1 MQIPA
6 ITSTY
11 PISQQRK
18 LITSP
23 FAGGFDFSSYLDQ
36 SSPIASA
43 TSKFRET
50 VMEKVAIEMEKL
62 WDDPES
68 TTAESSQGSSRN
80 PLEAGDSITINTM
93 VERAITTT
101 AQEESDG
108 KIDIL
113 SSDGD
118 GVSSIR
124 YDGIVYNRG
133 SMTDGQFVF
142 RSTDSQSTIKY
153 ADGKYMVGDT
163 EIPVATSTSS
173 VQGSNIDNYKVQDT
187 TYDSNGLKTI
197 TIGGVTYKRVDDEN
211 GAENI
216 FVGPDGTR
224 YLYKN
229 NSLVELSN
237 EENLTNEQTAT
248 GARVLVD
255 NDAFVITSGYIG
267 AQYLNMKNATTG
279 QALETAEK
287 AGDAYKS
294 GTSIPVYVIAGSLY
308 SFENGAFKKHNSNL
322 EVGGTLDIKEDKA
335 DGKTTYQLGRT
346 IESLEGDKI
355 VVRTADGEKETY
367 TKLTEDE
374 RSSLNLRDDVNFYKR
389 GDSYYVLEGAS
400 LSKVSNISDPKY
412 KYIYQ
417 ETTNSALNG
426 EGFKLV
432 SDMGTIYIKGD
443 ELFNEAGENV
453 TNNPA
458 YYEHL
463 VISAFDKEENAD
475 IMATENNKLATLLGV
490 EAAADLA
497 DEEKR
502 GEAWSNARITSSKT
516 GYEGLSF
523 TTTYQDSNYYLL
535 TDGIYQF
542 ENGKLSRKYDKNDS
556 SLYVT
561 SDAFGVPKSTQ
572 TGDITVA
579 ALKKGTTGKL
589 FSLSGTLLTVAS
601 DKQEI
606 KYTNFTESV
615 VRVNEFMHYDY
626 YKIKVAERFYKRL
639 MPVNDTSISSN
650 TVLKE
655 WSDQNIFNTQYGTDI
670 DSDMFGVNTDN
681 HEANAKENGGKMYY
695 WPSKDSNNS

>member
-101 AQEESDG
+101 
-108 KIDIL
+108 
-113 SSDGD
+113 
-118 GVSSIR
+118 
-124 YDGIVYNRG
+124 
-133 SMTDGQFVF
+133 
-142 RSTDSQSTIKY
+142 
-153 ADGKYMVGDT
+153 T
-163 EIPVATSTSS
+163 EGNTSTSS

-197 TIGGVTYKRVDDEN
+197 TIGGVIYKRIDDEN
-211 GAENI
+211 SAENI

-475 IMATENNKLATLLGV
+475 IMATANNKLATLLGV
-490 EAAADLA
+490 EAATDLA

-561 SDAFGVPKSTQ
+561 SDAFGVPNSTQ

-589 FSLSGTLLTVAS
+589 FSLSGTLLVAT
-601 DKQEI
+601 DKKEI
-606 KYTNFTESV
+606 KYTDFTESV
-615 VRVNEFMHYDY
+615 VRVNEVMHYDY
-626 YKIKVAERFYKRL
+626 YKIKVAEGFYKRL

-681 HEANAKENGGKMYY
+681 HEANAKKNGGAMYY
-695 WPSKDSNNS
+695 WPS